1 MKNSII
7 KSLRSQA
14 TSAKVATD
22 GFPWLL
28 ATVLYTFSWGWSL
41 LRPNTL
47 YWDDW
52 AYIYDK
58 PKSYLN
64 QIFVDT
70 GLPPWR
76 ALIDQ
81 ELIAIGYWTIP
92 VLTFLFFFASGMALY
107 FVLKSVHF
115 LEQAQISLVVLIFL
129 LAPVN
134 HARIALVMFGY
145 TTSYFLFFVAWAI
158 LVRHKKMSS
167 FLLAVVLFFWSFMT
181 HSFLFFYLLPLAH
194 FVWNHFENFR
204 LPDWKN
210 VFFGKVFLLFTLPCV
225 YYVLRRIYWPPTE
238 TYEKYHQLTFDGL
251 RHGLIFLFAGA
262 TIFFLVF
269 QFALSRGEHK
279 GTRNAVI
286 IAWGIYAWGLLPYFV
301 NQSLVNTVS
310 VFAFRADY
318 GTRHSLLTPLGIG
331 LIVASFAM
339 VVPVFVR
346 QPLTRVLMVIFTVI
360 NIFFATQYL
369 LDSFKKE
376 QLTELFQGTEI
387 INSDTDLIFVD
398 DTKLF
403 NGRFSTYRNTELL
416 GLIELA
422 SKSVKSISGKTTC
435 EDVSDGYELRL
446 KSNKNFYSALV
457 NRNLGLYF
465 EISKC

>member
-1 MKNSII
+1 MENSII
-7 KSLRSQA
+7 KSLRRQA
-14 TSAKVATD
+14 TTAKVALN

-28 ATVLYTFSWGWSL
+28 ATVLYTLSWGWSL

-81 ELIAIGYWTIP
+81 ELISIGYWTIP

-107 FVLKSVHF
+107 FVLKSFRF
-115 LEQAQISLVVLIFL
+115 LEQAQINLVVLIFL

-167 FLLAVVLFFWSFMT
+167 FLLAVILFFWSFMT
-181 HSFLFFYLLPLAH
+181 HSLLVFYLIPVAHYLFLKKSDLRLGQIRSFVSSKMCAVFSIPFLYYILRNFFWSPTESYETYHKPSAAGAMRGAIFFALGLEIWISILFILKAMRVNKRSMFLPLIGWWIFALGI
-194 FVWNHFENFR
+194 FPYFANQN
-204 LPDWKN
+204 LPDM
-210 VFFGKVFLLFTLPCV
+210 
-225 YYVLRRIYWPPTE
+225 I
-238 TYEKYHQLTFDGL
+238 
-251 RHGLIFLFAGA
+251 
-262 TIFFLVF
+262 
-269 QFALSRGEHK
+269 
-279 GTRNAVI
+279 
-286 IAWGIYAWGLLPYFV
+286 
-301 NQSLVNTVS
+301 S
-310 VFAFRADY
+310 VFAIKADY
-318 GTRHSLLTPLGIG
+318 GTRHLLLTPLGIG
-331 LIVASFAM
+331 LIVTSFAM
-339 VVPVFVR
+339 VIPVFVR
-346 QPLTRVLMVIFTVI
+346 QPLTRVLMVIFTVT
-360 NIFFATQYL
+360 NLFFATQYL
-369 LDSFKKE
+369 LDSYKKE

-387 INSDTDLIFVD
+387 INSDTDLIFID
-398 DTKLF
+398 ETEF
-403 NGRFSTYRNTELL
+403 YNGRFSTYRNTELL
-416 GLIELA
+416 GLIDRA
-422 SKSVKSISGKTTC
+422 NKSVKSIYNKPDC
-435 EDVSDGYELRL
+435 DDVSDGYKIRL
-446 KSNKNFYSALV
+446 KSKKNFGEALLS
-457 NRNLGLYF
+457 RNLGLYF